1 MTIEKS
7 TDTKDVKVIKDVK
20 DVNKSNEAVDHV
32 MNKVDSRGNQK
43 IFFGNSNEV
52 NSVGYSDYNDFV
64 KNTEKKQNLK
74 GFDEEY
80 NDFVDYIMKITHRIW
95 EEKGIGIIYDTY
107 HNNVIMHAG
116 SQNITGIKEVI
127 AGTIQTLHAFPDRR
141 LIGQNVIWSKFD
153 ENGYL
158 SSHRIIST
166 ATNLGDSSFG
176 PATGRKVSFRTTVDC
191 AAENNR
197 IHEEWLVRDNLW
209 IVKQLG
215 FDPHEVAKKLA
226 KATAHKTPAM
236 QSRFGF
242 CEAMEGQFLPKVY
255 NVKDSTVGEL
265 MLEMTSRIYNYK
277 LFNEVKKY
285 YHENAVL
292 HYICDKDLV
301 GYKEIQGMLLS
312 LFASFPNASFDVD
325 RVTYNQRAKE
335 NEWDVAVR
343 WKLRGLHEGIG
354 FFGKPSGK
362 PIEILGINHYH
373 ISQNKVKEEW
383 MTFDGIDVLR
393 QVYLETDDKYY
404 SSEEN

>member
-1 MTIEKS
+1 MPIQ
-7 TDTKDVKVIKDVK
+7 
-20 DVNKSNEAVDHV
+20 NKTNEAIEAKELTADKIAKKTTNGKDSH
-32 MNKVDSRGNQK
+32 KVFYGDSK
-43 IFFGNSNEV
+43 EV
-52 NSVGYSDYNDFV
+52 NSVGYSDYNDYV
-64 KNTEKKQNLK
+64 RHTEKKQNFK
-74 GFDEEY
+74 GFDEDY

-95 EEKGIGIIYDTY
+95 EEKGLGIIYDTY

-127 AGTIQTLHAFPDRR
+127 SGTLQTLHAFPDRR

-153 ENGYL
+153 RNGYL

-176 PATGRKVSFRTTVDC
+176 PPTGRKVNFRTTVDC
-191 AAENNR
+191 AAQDNR

-215 FDPHEVAKKLA
+215 FDPHEVAKRLA
-226 KATAHKTPAM
+226 KATAHKTPAL
-236 QSRFGF
+236 QSRFGL
-242 CEAMEGQFLPKVY
+242 CESMDGQFFPKVY
-255 NVKDSTVGEL
+255 AAKDESVGEL

-285 YHENAVL
+285 YHDNAVV

-301 GYKEIQGMLLS
+301 GYDEIQGMLVS
-312 LFASFPNASFDVD
+312 LFASFPNACFDVE
-325 RVTYNQRAKE
+325 RVTCNERAKE

-343 WKLRGLHEGIG
+343 WRIRGLHEGIG
-354 FFGKPSGK
+354 FFGKPSGR
-362 PIEILGINHYH
+362 PVDILGINHYH
-373 ISQNKVKEEW
+373 ISENKVKEEW

-393 QVYLETDDKYY
+393 QIYVDTDDRFY
-404 SSEEN
+404 SGEENKE

>member
-1 MTIEKS
+1 MTTEKN
-7 TDTKDVKVIKDVK
+7 TETKDVTAIRDVK
-20 DVNKSNEAVDHV
+20 GTSKLNEAVEYV
-32 MNKVDSRGNQK
+32 VKKAENGGNQK
-43 IFFGNSNEV
+43 VFFGDSNQV
-52 NSVGYSDYNDFV
+52 NAVGFSDYNDFI
-64 KNTEKKQNLK
+64 KNTEKKQNMK
-74 GFDEEY
+74 GFDDQY

-107 HNNVIMHAG
+107 HNNVVMHAG

-127 AGTIQTLHAFPDRR
+127 SGTTQTLHSFPDRR

-153 ENGYL
+153 KNGYL

-176 PATGRKVSFRTTVDC
+176 PATGKKVNFRTTVDC
-191 AAENNR
+191 AVEDNR

-215 FDPHEVAKKLA
+215 FDPHEIAKRLA
-226 KATAHKTPAM
+226 KATAHKSPSL
-236 QSRFGF
+236 QSRYGL
-242 CEAMEGQFLPKVY
+242 CEAMDGQFFPTLY
-255 NVKDSTVGEL
+255 EAKDSSVGEM

-301 GYKEIQGMLLS
+301 GYKEIQGMMLS

-325 RVTYNQRAKE
+325 RVTYNQRANE
-335 NEWDVAVR
+335 NEFDVAVR
-343 WKLRGLHEGIG
+343 WRLRGLHEGIG

-373 ISQNKVKEEW
+373 IAHNKVKEEW

-404 SSEEN
+404 SPEED

>member
-1 MTIEKS
+1 MTTEKS
-7 TDTKDVKVIKDVK
+7 TDSKDLKGIKDMK
-20 DVNKSNEAVDHV
+20 ETNKSNEAVINV
-32 MNKVDSRGNQK
+32 INKVTSEVNPK
-43 IFFGNSNEV
+43 VFFGDSNEI
-52 NSVGYSDYNDFV
+52 NSLRYSDYNDFI
-64 KNTEKKQNLK
+64 KNTEKKQNMK
-74 GFDEEY
+74 GFDDQY

-107 HNNVIMHAG
+107 HNNVVMHAG

-127 AGTIQTLHAFPDRR
+127 SGTTQTLHSFPDRR

-153 ENGYL
+153 KNGYL

-176 PATGRKVSFRTTVDC
+176 PATGKKVNFRTTVDC
-191 AAENNR
+191 AVEDNR

-215 FDPHEVAKKLA
+215 FDPHEIAKRLA
-226 KATAHKTPAM
+226 KATAHKSPSL
-236 QSRFGF
+236 QSRYGL
-242 CEAMEGQFLPKVY
+242 CEAMDGQFFPTLY
-255 NVKDSTVGEL
+255 EAKDSSVGEM

-277 LFNEVKKY
+277 LFNEVNKY
-285 YHENAVL
+285 YHENAVV

-301 GYKEIQGMLLS
+301 GYKEIQGMMLS

-325 RVTYNQRAKE
+325 RVTYNQRANE
-335 NEWDVAVR
+335 NEFDVAVR
-343 WKLRGLHEGIG
+343 WRLRGLHEGIG

-373 ISQNKVKEEW
+373 IAHNKVKEEW

-404 SSEEN
+404 SPEED